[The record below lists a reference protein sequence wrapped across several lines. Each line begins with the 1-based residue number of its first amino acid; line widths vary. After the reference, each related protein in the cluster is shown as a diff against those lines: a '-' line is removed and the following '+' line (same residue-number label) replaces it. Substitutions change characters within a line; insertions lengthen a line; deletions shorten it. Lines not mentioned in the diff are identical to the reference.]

1 MIEFAAV
8 VTEKGII
15 VTHMQ
20 STLSRQQ
27 AIAVAVRLLVAAGA
41 TQEGENWGDTKREFD
56 TLYEAAVT

>member
-8 VTEKGII
+8 VTEQGII
-15 VTHMQ
+15 VTHLQ
-20 STLSRQQ
+20 PVLSRQQ

-56 TLYEAAVT
+56 TQYEAAMS